1 MQQRPNMRTW
11 PYLGIV
17 ACLFVMAVLA
27 GQAWRPRPDAPQ
39 VPPKP
44 AEPIGYPP
52 PDRHAPTDLHF
63 GATLLAADTKRQS
76 SEPEL
81 TGQATIPS
89 ASNSKSTAADRRQIS
104 ASAAKQDASPWPVPV
119 ALVAELDRL
128 SGELASGQWA
138 LGVKHELQSL
148 RVTNSLSSSESAAVL
163 AKLRILAEQVD
174 QVQGRVEE
182 RGWRSELLRAR
193 YALERR
199 LDIWQTV
206 GELAANSSR
215 CPNAADL
222 DVRPMLARVQAADRL
237 LAGHDRHEV
246 AWRHVLMLQ
255 DLSRLARVADHA
267 DRQAQRQLARR
278 ILARC
283 DPRQLTQHQRAFL
296 QRPAAK
302 ALLVELRQ
310 WATEPVDYQSLLGLV
325 EALESSPSA
334 STERPLA
341 DIWNVL
347 RFSSCDGHVK
357 LADDLGMHYR
367 NANIRFAATEELL
380 NRFVPAVDVIQQ
392 PVCDEILGADVCGT
406 SSTRTQLSV
415 RLVPDKNRLG
425 LRLEAQGVVHS
436 DTQSSQ
442 WPVTFDSTG
451 QSSYVAHKMFF
462 LDQDG
467 WRATRTG
474 ATATSCTRTHG
485 IQSAFDAIPLV
496 GALVR
501 STALRRQEEQC
512 AEIYGE
518 IEQKVAGRVSRHLDR
533 EADQRVALARSRFE
547 GTFIE
552 PFRRLAV
559 DPVALE
565 TTTTDEQLAVRC
577 RLAGDGQL
585 AAYTPR
591 PQAEPDSVASLQIH
605 QSALNNV
612 LDQMG
617 LDGRRSELREL
628 YQHVAT
634 ALGLGKAQVPEDL
647 PRGVT
652 IELADKESLR
662 IQCAEGRVS
671 ITLRVAELTD
681 RSGMWRNFL
690 VRSHYRLE
698 PTGALEANLVR
709 DGTIE
714 LIGQDL
720 GLRRQIS
727 LRAIFTSVFART
739 RPVPLMDSRLAQNPR
754 LDDLKVDHYT
764 ITDGWV
770 GLEIGKKAIAQQ
782 RLAKPSPPVPRS

>member
-1 MQQRPNMRTW
+1 MRTW

-27 GQAWRPRPDAPQ
+27 GQAWRPRHDSPQ
-39 VPPKP
+39 VPQQP
-44 AEPIGYPP
+44 AKPIGYPP
-52 PDRHAPTDLHF
+52 AERHAPTDRRF
-63 GATLLAADTKRQS
+63 GATLLAADTKSRS
-76 SEPEL
+76 GEPQL
-81 TGQATIPS
+81 TAQATTPP
-89 ASNSKSTAADRRQIS
+89 ARNSKGTSADRRQS
-104 ASAAKQDASPWPVPV
+104 PASAAKQDAPPWPVPM
-119 ALVAELDRL
+119 ALVTQLDRL
-128 SGELASGQWA
+128 SGELVSSQWA

-148 RVTNSLSSSESAAVL
+148 RGIKSLSSSESAAVL
-163 AKLRILAEQVD
+163 AKLRSLADQVD
-174 QVQGRVEE
+174 RMQDRVEGP
-182 RGWRSELLRAR
+182 GWRSELLRAR

-206 GELAANSSR
+206 GELAANSSN
-215 CPNAADL
+215 CPIAADL
-222 DVRPMLARVQAADRL
+222 DVRPMLARVQAAERL
-237 LAGHDRHEV
+237 LAGHDRDEV

-255 DLSRLARVADHA
+255 ELSRLARAADHA
-267 DRQAQRQLARR
+267 DRHAQRQLARR
-278 ILARC
+278 ILQRC
-283 DPRQLTQHQRAFL
+283 DPRQLSQLQRAFL

-302 ALLVELRQ
+302 ALLAELRQ

-325 EALESSPSA
+325 EALESNPSA

-347 RFSSCDGHVK
+347 RFSSCAGHVR
-357 LADDLGMHYR
+357 LAHALGMHYR

-392 PVCDEILGADVCGT
+392 PVCDEILGSDVCGT

-425 LRLEAQGVVHS
+425 LRVEAQGVVHS
-436 DTQSSQ
+436 DTQSSR
-442 WPVTFDSTG
+442 WPVTIDSTG

-467 WRATRTG
+467 WRATHAG
-474 ATATSCTRTHG
+474 ATATSCTQTHG

-496 GALVR
+496 GAMVR
-501 STALRRQEEQC
+501 GTALRRQEEQC
-512 AEIYGE
+512 AQIYCE

-533 EADQRVALARSRFE
+533 EADRRVALARSRFE

-565 TTTTDEQLAVRC
+565 TTTTEDELAVRC

-591 PQAEPDSVASLQIH
+591 PQAQRDSVASLQIH

-612 LDQMG
+612 LDQMA
-617 LDGRRSELREL
+617 LDGRRSDLREL

-634 ALGLGKAQVPEDL
+634 ALGLDNAQVPEDL

-652 IELADKESLR
+652 VELADEESLR

-681 RSGMWRNFL
+681 RSGIWRHFV

-698 PTGALEANLVR
+698 PTGTLEAILVR

-727 LRAIFTSVFART
+727 LRAIFTKVFART
-739 RPVPLMDSRLAQNPR
+739 RPVPLLDSRLAQNPR
-754 LDDLKVDHYT
+754 LDDLTVDHYT
-764 ITDGWV
+764 ISDGWI
-770 GLEIGKKAIAQQ
+770 GLEIGKKAVAQQ
-782 RLAKPSPPVPRS
+782 RVAKPRPSVPRS